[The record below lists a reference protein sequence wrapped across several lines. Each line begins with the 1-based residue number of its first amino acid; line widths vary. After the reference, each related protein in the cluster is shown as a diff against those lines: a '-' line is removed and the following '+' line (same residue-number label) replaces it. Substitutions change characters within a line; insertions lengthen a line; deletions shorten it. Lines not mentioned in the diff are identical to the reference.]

1 MIYPFHR
8 RRLSRA
14 LAVEAIYNSE
24 LMEKPIKEAF
34 GEIVSLKRSYFESII
49 SEIKNQKVRSK
60 FEDDLNNWD
69 SIVNFSKK
77 IIDSYEQNLE
87 KIENI
92 LRQNITGSWEYER
105 VYNLEKAILKT
116 AIAEAISLDTP
127 YKVIISE
134 ALKISEYFLS
144 TESLKF
150 INAILDKTIK
160 KLMSEVS
167 NH

>member
-8 RRLSRA
+8 RRLSRV
-14 LAVEAIYNSE
+14 LVVESIYNSDLLE
-24 LMEKPIKEAF
+24 RPINQAF
-34 GEIVSLKRSYFESII
+34 DEIVSLKRSYFENII
-49 SEIKNQKVRSK
+49 NEIRSQKIKSK

-69 SIVNFSKK
+69 IIVNFSKK
-77 IIDSYEQNLE
+77 IIDSYERNLE
-87 KIENI
+87 KIENV
-92 LRQNITGSWEYER
+92 LRENITGNWEYER
-105 VYNLEKAILKT
+105 VFNLEKAILKT

-144 TESLKF
+144 IESLKF
-150 INAILDKTIK
+150 INAILDKVIK
-160 KLMSEVS
+160 KLKSEVS